1 MGDVSSKTAAAGF
14 IYKIGCLDR
23 IAQNEAPRAE
33 VSEWP
38 ATATATA
45 VATATATA
53 GNRASG
59 RGTAW
64 ITRGTRPAQCRY
76 CVIITATADD
86 DCERPDHSSDL
97 ASIVIDL

>member
-1 MGDVSSKTAAAGF
+1 MGDVSSKTAAAGL

-45 VATATATA
+45 
-53 GNRASG
+53 GNHASG

-64 ITRGTRPAQCRY
+64 ITCGARHTAKMAQCRY
-76 CVIITATADD
+76 CVIITTTADD
-86 DCERPDHSSDL
+86 DCERRDRGQRISSDL
-97 ASIVIDL
+97 TSIDI

>member
-1 MGDVSSKTAAAGF
+1 MGDVSSKTAAAGL

-53 GNRASG
+53 GKRASG

-64 ITRGTRPAQCRY
+64 ITRGTRPKWP
-76 CVIITATADD
+76 TATADD
-86 DCERPDHSSDL
+86 DCERRDHSSDL
-97 ASIVIDL
+97 ASIVIDI